1 MTMGKT
7 GQLMPVSNRT
17 RTHAQTKLY
26 PPSFVVCF
34 MYDLLALAVT
44 SLYALVCFT
53 SVTIA
58 VCMRKFE
65 QFKGSMN
72 YHSLG

>member
-1 MTMGKT
+1 MTMAKT

-34 MYDLLALAVT
+34 MYDLLALPII

-53 SVTIA
+53 SVTI
-58 VCMRKFE
+58 E